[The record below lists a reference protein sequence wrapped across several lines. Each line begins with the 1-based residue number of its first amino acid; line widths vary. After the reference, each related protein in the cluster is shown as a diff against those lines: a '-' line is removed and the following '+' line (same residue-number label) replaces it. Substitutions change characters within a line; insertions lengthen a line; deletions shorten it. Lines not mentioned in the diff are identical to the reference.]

1 MYSYVFYDKRKN
13 KILCWEYENNEKVLN
28 TFDPPLKFYIL
39 SNDQNSEYK
48 TIFGNPAKVIEC
60 KNWFLYKQEI
70 EKYKSKGYDLFES
83 DVPIETK
90 FIIEHYLG
98 MDLKIPILDT
108 YFLDIEVHSEDGFPN
123 PNDADYPIR
132 IITIWSTKEKKFF
145 IFAEKDFNSK
155 FLIDN
160 NESFEKFIYSN
171 EEILLKEFLNFIHN
185 KHPDIISGWN
195 SNGFDIPYIVNRCR
209 KLFGFETNEKNQ
221 VIKDG
226 AGLLSPV
233 EIVYS
238 RRVPISKY
246 KFEERYVIVGIN
258 LLDYMEIFQNYT
270 FSEQE
275 SWKLSYI
282 AQKEIGESKIE
293 YEGSLSD
300 LYKNNW
306 QQYVEYNIQDVRL
319 LKKLDEKKKFLN
331 ILVSFCYG
339 CRVPFE
345 FFVKTTKVLDGA
357 FLSKLAEEKIVLPD
371 VKRKENNDSKNDEHT
386 NKEEKEDTKY
396 IGGYV
401 KDPEP
406 GLHDWVVS
414 FDATS
419 LYPSIMMGW
428 NISPETKVAVIDK
441 RYVKNLIKCI
451 KDKSLNDDTE
461 INIHGKI
468 ITIRKLADII
478 LKNNYCLAA
487 NGCIYRTDKI
497 GVIGKFVKEWFDKR
511 KEYKKKMLKAKE
523 EHNYEKVDEYDGL
536 QHNYKILINSVYGY
550 LGTPHSRLYDYDN
563 AVAVTMTGRLITTT
577 CIESIDAFFKSDKW
591 IQSKFYNESNKK
603 PIEKTVIYGD
613 TDSLYISFSRIL
625 DSLGYN
631 YKNKDEEVVK
641 NFILFNI
648 EKQNKD
654 FFNNWTKEDKEKNEE
669 TADSLINLVSKL
681 INQKMELLTKKYC
694 NLPKNTI
701 HFKREAIASKALF
714 LNAKKHYAMWVI
726 NSEGV
731 EIEEKNRLKLVGIE
745 VVRSSTPQFAREY
758 LKDLIQLILLDGNY
772 DKVCDYLQKI
782 FVKFNK
788 ASPDEIGFPSSV
800 NNLEEYL
807 IKYKKNGGFKSTP
820 MHIRAAI
827 LYNSLIQKDE
837 NLKRKYDFI
846 KSGDKIKFM
855 YIIPN
860 SLWEENVFAWKDKY
874 PKDISLQNFIDRE
887 EQFKRSIIS
896 PISSIFSVL
905 QWNIPNFKTH
915 SLSELS
921 LFL

>member
-1 MYSYVFYDKRKN
+1 MYSYIFFDKRRN
-13 KILCWEYENNEKVLN
+13 KILCWEYENDVKVLK
-28 TFDPPLKFYIL
+28 TFDPPLKFYVL
-39 SNDQNSEYK
+39 SDENDSEYK
-48 TIFGNPAKVIEC
+48 TIFGHPVKVVEC
-60 KNWFLYKQEI
+60 KNWFLYKEEV
-70 EKYKSKGYDLFES
+70 EKYKSKGYELYES

-90 FIIEHYLG
+90 FIIENYMG
-98 MDLKIPILDT
+98 MNLKIPVLDT
-108 YFLDIEVHSEDGFPN
+108 YFLDIEVHSEDGFPE
-123 PNDADYPIR
+123 PKDAKHPIK

-145 IFAEKDFNSK
+145 IFAEKDFNTK
-155 FLIDN
+155 FLEKN
-160 NESFEKFIYSN
+160 NEVYEKFIYGD
-171 EEILLKEFLNFIHN
+171 EINLLQEFLRFIN
-185 KHPDIISGWN
+185 RKHPDIISGWN

-209 KLFGFETNEKNQ
+209 KLFGFEVDDKNR

-226 AGLLSPV
+226 ASLLSPV
-233 EIVYS
+233 EVVYS
-238 RRVPISKY
+238 RRVPISKH
-246 KFEERYVIVGIN
+246 KFDERFVIAGIN
-258 LLDYMEIFQNYT
+258 LLDYMEVFQNYT

-293 YEGSLSD
+293 YEGSIVD

-331 ILVSFCYG
+331 ILISFCYG

-371 VKRKENNDSKNDEHT
+371 VKKKDENNENES
-386 NKEEKEDTKY
+386 EDQKY

-406 GLHDWVVS
+406 GLHDWIVS

-441 RYVKNLIKCI
+441 KYVKSIMKCI
-451 KDKSLNDDTE
+451 KDEQLNDDTQ
-461 INIHGKI
+461 
-468 ITIRKLADII
+468 ITILGKTTTVRKLADLI
-478 LKNNYCLAA
+478 LKNKYCLAA
-487 NGCIYRTDKI
+487 NGSIYRTDKI
-497 GVIGKFVKEWFDKR
+497 GVVGKFVKEWFEKR

-523 EHNYEKVDEYDGL
+523 EHNYEKADEYDGL

-577 CIESIDAFFKSDKW
+577 CIESIDSYFKSEKW
-591 IQSKFYNESNKK
+591 INSTFYNEQKKK
-603 PIEKTVIYGD
+603 PIQKTIIYGD

-625 DSLGYN
+625 DSIGFS
-631 YKNKDEEVVK
+631 YKDKKDDVVK

-648 EKQNKD
+648 EKENKE
-654 FFNNWTKEDKEKNEE
+654 FFDSWSKEEKEKNEE
-669 TADSLINLVSKL
+669 TAPSLLNLVSKL
-681 INQKMELLTKKYC
+681 INEKMELLTRKYC

-731 EIEEKNRLKLVGIE
+731 EIEEKKRLKLVGIE
-745 VVRSSTPQFAREY
+745 VVRSSTPQFAKEH
-758 LKDLIQLILLDGNY
+758 LKDLIKMILINGSYNN
-772 DKVCDYLQKI
+772 VCDYLKKI
-782 FVKFNK
+782 FIQFKE
-788 ASPDEIGFPSSV
+788 ASPDEIAFPSSV
-800 NNLEEYL
+800 NNLEEYVL
-807 IKYKKNGGFKSTP
+807 KYKKNGGFKSTP
-820 MHIRAAI
+820 MHIRAAM
-827 LYNSLIQKDE
+827 LYNSLLEKDE
-837 NLKRKYDFI
+837 NLRKKYEFI

-855 YIIPN
+855 YVI
-860 SLWEENVFAWKDKY
+860 SHSDWEENVFAWKDNF
-874 PKDISLQNFIDRE
+874 PKDIPIKNYIDRE
-887 EQFKRSIIS
+887 EQFKRAIMS
-896 PISSIFSVL
+896 PLNNIFEVL
-905 QWNIPNFKTH
+905 QWKIPNLKNH
-915 SLSELS
+915 SLSDLEIFS
-921 LFL
+921 